1 VQGTPLLKA
10 LTLTE
15 AEREEIATTTKMKA
29 EAIIKVK
36 GFTSYGVAA
45 ATSRICEAI
54 IFDHRQ
60 VLPLSHWQKDWD
72 CCLSLPAVLGR
83 DGIISSFP
91 LHLNE
96 SEQSFLSNSAKSLK
110 RIITGYVEEL

>member
-1 VQGTPLLKA
+1 MKVLPL
-10 LTLTE
+10 TV
-15 AEREEIATTTKMKA
+15 AEREEIATTTRKKA

-54 IFDHRQ
+54 IFDHNQ
-60 VLPLSHWQKDWD
+60 VLPLSHWQEEWD

-91 LHLNE
+91 LDLNDA
-96 SEQSFLSNSAKSLK
+96 EQKFLSASAKGLK
-110 RIITGYVEEL
+110 KVIEEYAEDL